1 MTRCCILFVRP
12 ESMTVV
18 AAAGVEA
25 GELAVGSEQQQ
36 QRFNNRS
43 ISITISQQVYEANLA
58 EFINI

>member
-1 MTRCCILFVRP
+1 
-12 ESMTVV
+12 MTVV

-36 QRFNNRS
+36 QRFNTRS
-43 ISITISQQVYEANLA
+43 IIITISQQVYEANLA